1 MITQIASGARRL
13 KLGAIHP
20 TRDFN
25 FVTDI
30 VAGFIAA
37 MESGKGLGEVVNLGS
52 NFEVSIGEMVGIV
65 AETMSV
71 QVEIA
76 EDLTRLRPEKS
87 EVERLWADNT
97 KAQVLFGWTPEHGGL
112 AGFRRGL
119 RKTVEW
125 FSPSNL
131 GHYKS
136 GQYNI

>member
-1 MITQIASGARRL
+1 MNSNCEFVVARW
-13 KLGAIHP
+13 
-20 TRDFN
+20 
-25 FVTDI
+25 
-30 VAGFIAA
+30 
-37 MESGKGLGEVVNLGS
+37 
-52 NFEVSIGEMVGIV
+52 VGIV

-125 FSPSNL
+125 FSASNM